1 MMQRRAGKREDAT
14 PSGDKIKVWKP
25 KTLLL
30 ITLILAASLAEGSV
44 AMRNRALAASDMT
57 LDRAIA
63 YYNQGDYKRCIL
75 MLEDACENS
84 LARDGK
90 AHYYLA
96 NALVHVER
104 KKDALIQYEIAAA
117 LGTGTQLERLAK
129 QGADNLARAGAAS
142 LPSQA
147 QITRAAPKP
156 ANGTQRNARSTTP
169 TASNA
174 TQQTAKNIIAR
185 SETEGLPI
193 EIQRQTT
200 DTDNVFS

>member
-1 MMQRRAGKREDAT
+1 MIHRGTGNREDAA
-14 PSGDKIKVWKP
+14 PCGDNIKVWKL

-30 ITLILAASLAEGSV
+30 ITLILAAGLAEGSV
-44 AMRNRALAASDMT
+44 AHCNRALAASDMT

-63 YYNQGDYKRCIL
+63 YYNQGDYKRCVL
-75 MLEDACENS
+75 MLEEACENS

-96 NALVHVER
+96 NALVRVER

-129 QGADNLARAGAAS
+129 QGADNLARAGAAN

-147 QITRAAPKP
+147 QISAAPKQTN
-156 ANGTQRNARSTTP
+156 ATQKSAAP
-169 TASNA
+169 TAPQIASNAA

-193 EIQRQTT
+193 EIHRQIGRAH
-200 DTDNVFS
+200 V